1 MRSYACFVILDLNRS
16 LLYNKL
22 LTLTPEELSRGIA
35 TISSGNHGSSV
46 SYAAS
51 LLVIPNAKIIVPR
64 TTPESKLDKIRYF
77 GAEVLLMGNNYDE
90 AHALGMDYINVHG
103 MTYIDAYYDDPK
115 IYGGQGTIGIEI
127 LKQNPDIDTMV
138 VPIGGG
144 ALITGIAVA
153 AKTIKPDIRII
164 GVQTEACP
172 AMIKSYED
180 GVFYKDYP
188 CESSVCDALIGG
200 VGALSYQMLKDY
212 ADNLISVSEESIGR
226 AVSFMA
232 RKEKYIAEAGS
243 CTTVA
248 AVMEQ
253 RERIGIPMAPD
264 TGVIA
269 DLHPGRIGRCI
280 LLRADID
287 ALPVC
292 EETGVSYASKNP
304 NVMHACGHDAHIAM
318 LLGAAKLLF
327 QLKDQIPGNVRL
339 LFQPCE
345 ELIFSEDCPKSGA
358 QLILEDEEIKG
369 TNYAQHHA
377 KFNTDDDAL
386 ALGVTGLAAV
396 AWDFLL
402 NEKVSCS
409 HDCIIRDFQS
419 GNSLLT
425 TNIFP
430 VHFPHT
436 PSLSP
441 VCRTPRSD
449 RLLLRRLVPYRR
461 HSRHYGSDP
470 GHVL

>member
-1 MRSYACFVILDLNRS
+1 
-16 LLYNKL
+16 
-22 LTLTPEELSRGIA
+22 
-35 TISSGNHGSSV
+35 
-46 SYAAS
+46 
-51 LLVIPNAKIIVPR
+51 
-64 TTPESKLDKIRYF
+64 
-77 GAEVLLMGNNYDE
+77 
-90 AHALGMDYINVHG
+90 
-103 MTYIDAYYDDPK
+103 
-115 IYGGQGTIGIEI
+115 
-127 LKQNPDIDTMV
+127 
-138 VPIGGG
+138 
-144 ALITGIAVA
+144 
-153 AKTIKPDIRII
+153 
-164 GVQTEACP
+164 
-172 AMIKSYED
+172 
-180 GVFYKDYP
+180 
-188 CESSVCDALIGG
+188 
-200 VGALSYQMLKDY
+200 
-212 ADNLISVSEESIGR
+212 
-226 AVSFMA
+226 
-232 RKEKYIAEAGS
+232 
-243 CTTVA
+243 
-248 AVMEQ
+248 MEQ

-430 VHFPHT
+430 LHFPHT